1 MKDKKIKLLEIQKHN
16 SQLYKDVIDGK
27 INLQEAY
34 NQTMSKI
41 NKTSEYKGRGT
52 KGSNKIGFS
61 KEIDRL
67 VKMYKPSLEE
77 FIVEIKRLF
86 PFTIDKHL
94 K

>member
-16 SQLYKDVIDGK
+16 SQLYKDVVDGK

-34 NQTMSKI
+34 NQTMSEI

-52 KGSNKIGFS
+52 KGKNKIGLS
-61 KEIDRL
+61 KDLDRI
-67 VKMYKPSLEE
+67 VKMYKPTLEE
-77 FIVEIKRLF
+77 FISELKRLF
-86 PFTIDKHL
+86 PFTYDKHL